1 MAEASIEKECNQC
14 ELRVH
19 VALHCTEE
27 LSLLVKFIG
36 QLDYDELCLLIW
48 KVRADFCHGN
58 LVDIVSL
65 IR

>member
-48 KVRADFCHGN
+48 KVSADFCHGN
-58 LVDIVSL
+58 RVDIVSL